1 MCLSLTNY
9 YSKIFYVIL
18 LATNHKGWV
27 FMWIDILIPEA
38 TAAIVSFI
46 MFLFSKNSEKKDLF
60 PAQPGKERSLFVI
73 H

>member
-1 MCLSLTNY
+1 
-9 YSKIFYVIL
+9 
-18 LATNHKGWV
+18 
-27 FMWIDILIPEA
+27 MWIDILIPEA